1 MFGPLLA
8 ITIGVVGGATTGH
21 ALLMILLISGVTVG
35 LMSAL
40 GGKSFWSFLARCLRV
55 LFLMR

>member
-21 ALLMILLISGVTVG
+21 ALLMILLISGAIVG
-35 LMSAL
+35 LLSAV
-40 GGKSFWSFLARCLRV
+40 GGKYFWSFLARCLRV